1 MEAARKRTWKLR
13 WGGRVRTTPCR
24 PLTSQIHRLS
34 VHPVEVGLDFT
45 DWRGAAAMASS
56 VPAGGRAAAIGE
68 KGTSVNP
75 QGEVEGEAVMDLL
88 QGRSLAGEV
97 EGEVT
102 VDLLQGWSLAGATTC
117 FCCP

>member
-1 MEAARKRTWKLR
+1 
-13 WGGRVRTTPCR
+13 
-24 PLTSQIHRLS
+24 
-34 VHPVEVGLDFT
+34 
-45 DWRGAAAMASS
+45 MASS